1 MRSPNGA
8 TAYVANAGASSVT
21 VISTATNTVVTT
33 LAVGFIPADVVITPD
48 GTQAY
53 VTNAGTNTVSVIN
66 TSTNTVT
73 TTVPVGANPVSAA
86 IF

>member
-33 LAVGFIPADVVITPD
+33 LAVGFIPADVVITPMARRLMSP
-48 GTQAY
+48 T
-53 VTNAGTNTVSVIN
+53 
-66 TSTNTVT
+66 
-73 TTVPVGANPVSAA
+73 PVRIRSL
-86 IF
+86 